1 MKELIEKINGKYIEE
16 KKIYTLNN
24 FKIVSSKITKN
35 IEEAYN
41 KNLSLKFMFDQME
54 EIPDSMEK
62 KYYRIM
68 KIMDLLRKAK
78 DEAYQNEM
86 EFKRLK

>member
-54 EIPDSMEK
+54 EIPDSM
-62 KYYRIM
+62 
-68 KIMDLLRKAK
+68 
-78 DEAYQNEM
+78 
-86 EFKRLK
+86 